1 MKTLV
6 LNLSGTLLKTD
17 FVFGKGLTMKRR
29 PGLSNFLKK
38 LSQKYELVIYTDDDF
53 MFVTTAV

>member
-17 FVFGKGLTMKRR
+17 FVFGKGLTIKRR

>member
-6 LNLSGTLLKTD
+6 LNLTGTLLKTD
-17 FVFGKGLTMKRR
+17 FVFGKGLTMKR
-29 PGLSNFLKK
+29 PGLNNFLKK
-38 LSQKYELVIYTDDDF
+38 LSQKYELVIFTDDDY